1 VRSVRRDEQIGPQ
14 ELEPRPKREGILV
27 LVQCLDDG
35 AVVVW
40 TLAHDVLK
48 CSPLPLNGLQRYRT
62 QPPTLPGI
70 AEPEIIETTIDL

>member
-1 VRSVRRDEQIGPQ
+1 VSREISRSDHRNWNRGQSG
-14 ELEPRPKREGILV
+14 REFLSSSNAWMM
-27 LVQCLDDG
+27 